1 MLVTFFTL
9 GYLFMQVHTKRA
21 LYLSHRANASHIDEP
36 TLEVFASGDPQAIRR
51 AAAGIIHENFRSR
64 ITRTGI
70 PQMMLIYWRLL
81 RDDIF
86 SKARAFSL
94 AYTLHTYSTRVVDM
108 SCAVVWYGMAKL
120 RALVLLRYLSL
131 AQLGAQEL
139 TIRWENI
146 KLTIC
151 ESGPSVVS

>member
-1 MLVTFFTL
+1 M
-9 GYLFMQVHTKRA
+9 
-21 LYLSHRANASHIDEP
+21 
-36 TLEVFASGDPQAIRR
+36 ASGDPHAIRR
-51 AAAGIIHENFRSR
+51 AVAGIIHENFRSR

-108 SCAVVWYGMAKL
+108 GCAMVWYGMAKL
-120 RALVLLRYLSL
+120 RALVLLRYLSP

-139 TIRWENI
+139 SIRWENI

-151 ESGPSVVS
+151 ESGPSVQLSLSCREV